1 MRNVVSK
8 SLIPARDANSM
19 ETRTLT
25 ETSVRR
31 RVSPA
36 VSHANRAPS
45 RARDAPGDRLESVRH
60 RGRHE
65 REPSEEDCSDIG
77 RLRPAGYDV

>member
-19 ETRTLT
+19 ETRTLA

-36 VSHANRAPS
+36 GSHAHRAPS
-45 RARDAPGDRLESVRH
+45 RAWDASGDRLESVRH

>member
-1 MRNVVSK
+1 
-8 SLIPARDANSM
+8 M
-19 ETRTLT
+19 ETRTLA

-31 RVSPA
+31 RVSPVGA
-36 VSHANRAPS
+36 HAHRALP
-45 RARDAPGDRLESVRH
+45 RARDASGDRLESVRH

-65 REPSEEDCSDIG
+65 REPSEGDCSDIG

>member
-19 ETRTLT
+19 ETRNLS

-31 RVSPA
+31 RVSSA
-36 VSHANRAPS
+36 VSHAHRAPS
-45 RARDAPGDRLESVRH
+45 RARDTSGDRLESVRH

-65 REPSEEDCSDIG
+65 WQSSGEARADTG
-77 RLRPAGYDV
+77 RLHTLGRDV

>member
-19 ETRTLT
+19 ETRNLS

-31 RVSPA
+31 RVSSA
-36 VSHANRAPS
+36 VSHAHRAPS
-45 RARDAPGDRLESVRH
+45 RARDTSGDRLESVRH

-65 REPSEEDCSDIG
+65 REPSEEDSSDIG